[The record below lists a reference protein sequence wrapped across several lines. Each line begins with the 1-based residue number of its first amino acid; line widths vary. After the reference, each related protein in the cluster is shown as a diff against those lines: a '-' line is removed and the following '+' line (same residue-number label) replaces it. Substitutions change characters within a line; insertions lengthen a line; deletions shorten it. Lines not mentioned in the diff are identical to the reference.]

1 MKYGIEVYNV
11 ELLLREPLTDERSM
25 QLLPILLP
33 HELVAAVFRYGW
45 STFSKVFFNGL
56 PEGRQSNSV
65 LIVGVAFYKQHQIF
79 LGSRAPGAP
88 ECRVQDPPLIKIW
101 CQCLVATLSY
111 PHLVWAWTARAVEP
125 RLRVGTCLRSVEP
138 RLCTAWAPHSSKTH
152 PPEQGLHSPHGP
164 SSEWVWLRKML
175 SYYEDTSAQAE
186 RA

>member
-1 MKYGIEVYNV
+1 MDARAALADVQAGRINEANAIASLGGAGVKNTRRDFNRLVAAMKYGIEVYNV

-65 LIVGVAFYKQHQIF
+65 LIVGFAFQKQHQIF
-79 LGSRAPGAP
+79 LGSRGPGAP

-101 CQCLVATLSY
+101 CQCLVATLS
-111 PHLVWAWTARAVEP
+111 
-125 RLRVGTCLRSVEP
+125 
-138 RLCTAWAPHSSKTH
+138 
-152 PPEQGLHSPHGP
+152 
-164 SSEWVWLRKML
+164 
-175 SYYEDTSAQAE
+175 
-186 RA
+186 